1 MLATAGHDAAGAD
14 RDTAVLL
21 AADLGVLAAEPARY
35 ADYANA
41 VRREYSHV
49 DDDGWRTGRGAVLRN
64 LLDRQRLFATEL
76 GLDDWEH
83 RARGNIT
90 AELAALDPGDV

>member
-1 MLATAGHDAAGAD
+1 MGTRRCDHVAELVLATASHDPPGAD

-49 DDDGWRTGRGAVLRN
+49 DDDGWRSGRGAVLRGP
-64 LLDRQRLFATEL
+64 L
-76 GLDDWEH
+76 
-83 RARGNIT
+83 RAAR
-90 AELAALDPGDV
+90 